1 MSEWGGSG
9 YGGPEDPEAK
19 AERIRAFKREL
30 RRRPV
35 AGDVYPVAGDVYTQT
50 VSIEDEVNGLPGPHS
65 EALRVPEGLLRSA
78 TPTGD
83 GAPDTDAATGTEHQ
97 AE

>member
-1 MSEWGGSG
+1 VSEWGGSG

-35 AGDVYPVAGDVYTQT
+35 AGDVYTQT

-65 EALRVPEGLLRSA
+65 EALQVPEGLLRSA

>member
-30 RRRPV
+30 RRR
-35 AGDVYPVAGDVYTQT
+35 PVAGDVYTQT